1 VPGDEEFSYQWKEAE
16 WWFSSAAHRDA
27 FAEHPER
34 YAPQYGDF
42 CAYAASQEQMADVDP
57 TAWSIVDGRL
67 YLNNNRRIQ
76 NFWLREAGERIE
88 KADAQRPEL
97 QGGSEAR

>member
-1 VPGDEEFSYQWKEAE
+1 
-16 WWFSSAAHRDA
+16 
-27 FAEHPER
+27 
-34 YAPQYGDF
+34 
-42 CAYAASQEQMADVDP
+42 MADVDP
-57 TAWSIVDGRL
+57 TAWSVVDGRL